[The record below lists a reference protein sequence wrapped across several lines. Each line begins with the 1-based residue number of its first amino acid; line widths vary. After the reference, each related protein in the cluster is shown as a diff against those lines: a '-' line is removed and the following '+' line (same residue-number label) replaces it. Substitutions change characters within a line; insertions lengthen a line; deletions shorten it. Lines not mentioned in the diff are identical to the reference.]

1 MGPPEYNL
9 ENAVKLFNRKAINVP
24 AQSRPDYDSI
34 ARMEKEFKLDDEGF
48 NERYDEILFNNFKE
62 TWGNEEWSD
71 PNTIEDKL
79 DELWCEVSTDKYR
92 RVISALLDEIH
103 EERKWAIEE
112 FDEECNNL
120 RERMIQ
126 RGRLTLQYLDD

>member
-1 MGPPEYNL
+1 M
-9 ENAVKLFNRKAINVP
+9 KLFKKVRKAIP
-24 AQSRPDYDSI
+24 SQIRPDYDAI

-48 NERYDEILFNNFKE
+48 NERYDEMLFNNFKE

-92 RVISALLDEIH
+92 RVINALLDEIH

-126 RGRLTLQYLDD
+126 RGRLILQYLDD